1 MGCKMTMLSENET
14 QIDTKERFNEIYKVA
29 KKHNLGKLFLTS
41 SKRTKNGKYDEELD
55 SSALRLTMEELGPAF
70 IKLGQILCTRPDLVG
85 VEMAEDLKKLRDN
98 TPTTPF
104 TEMKKVIETTLGKPL
119 EEIYSEFDETP
130 LGSASIGQVYKAT
143 LKTTGEKVAV
153 KVQKPGVYDVVAAD
167 VKIMEEIAITSD
179 KYITSVKTYNLPAIV
194 KEFERSIFKEL
205 DYMEEVMNMQK
216 VTHNFENEDYIKI
229 PKVYTDYC
237 SDKVITME
245 LIDGIEVTELFDKQI
260 EGIDNKTIANYGV
273 RSYFKQV
280 ILDGFFHADPHPGN
294 MFITK
299 DAKVCYIDFG
309 MMGILSDDFRR
320 DLARLILLLL
330 DGNTNNLIKQLIHM
344 KVITPEHDTEE
355 LRMDIQDLLGRYMG
369 AELNQMNGILEKLMN
384 TMIKHNVILP
394 REFVM
399 IGRGLALIED
409 TGSKLDPEFNAAE
422 EVQNLSYLIVAQR
435 FDPKNIAAGSLNYVM
450 DIENLLKDLPDRINS
465 TLNKVEKG
473 EIEVNLNHTG
483 LDTFKNQISVSL
495 ILSALIIGS
504 SLAILADKGPK
515 IYEISA
521 LGFIGFV
528 ISAVLGLYVVM
539 GIIKKT

>member
-1 MGCKMTMLSENET
+1 MGLNENKG
-14 QIDTKERFNEIYKVA
+14 INSRERFNEIFQVA
-29 KKHNLGKLFLTS
+29 KKHNLAKLFRAS
-41 SKRTKNGKYDEELD
+41 SKRKNDGSYEEEID
-55 SSALRLTMEELGPAF
+55 SSALRLAMEELGPAF

-104 TEMKKVIETTLGKPL
+104 TQMREVIESTLGKPL
-119 EEIYSEFDETP
+119 EEMYSEFDENP

-143 LKTTGEKVAV
+143 LKETGEQVAV
-153 KVQKPGVYDVVAAD
+153 KVQKPGIYEIVLAD
-167 VKIMEEIAITSD
+167 VKIMKEVAIKTD
-179 KYITSVKTYNLPAIV
+179 KYITKVKTYNLPAII

-245 LIDGIEVTELFDKQI
+245 LIDGIEVTELFDKEI

-273 RSYFKQV
+273 KSYFKQV

-309 MMGILSDDFRR
+309 MMGILSEEFRK
-320 DLARLILLLL
+320 DLARLIILLL
-330 DGNTNNLIKQLIHM
+330 DGNSNNLIKQLIHM

-369 AELNQMNGILEKLMN
+369 AELNQMDGIFEKLVN

-399 IGRGLALIED
+399 IGRGIALIED
-409 TGSKLDPEFNAAE
+409 TGNKLDPEFNAAE
-422 EVQNLSYLIVAQR
+422 EVQKLSYQIVTQR
-435 FDPKNIAAGSLNYVM
+435 LNPKNIATGSLNYVM
-450 DIENLLKDLPDRINS
+450 EVENLLKDLPDRVNS

-473 EIEVNLNHTG
+473 EIEINLNHTG
-483 LDTFKNQISVSL
+483 LDSFKNQISVSL

-515 IYEISA
+515 ICDIAA
-521 LGFIGFV
+521 LGFVGFI
-528 ISAVLGLYVVM
+528 ISAVLGLYVVI
-539 GIIKKT
+539 GIIKGNH